1 VREAVI
7 ALPWHS
13 AAEQGVVVAGAS
25 LRPAEDRQDQLL
37 MLLLAGWLVALLG
50 SFAMAAIGVRW
61 LGPHTAPR
69 GRSSAH

>member
-1 VREAVI
+1 
-7 ALPWHS
+7 
-13 AAEQGVVVAGAS
+13 
-25 LRPAEDRQDQLL
+25 